1 MSHHQTRQDE
11 REARAQRAVVARPA
25 EDSPPLVDRSVLDR
39 LGRELDDDG
48 EGYTRIFVANFI
60 TCLPGRIERLRLA
73 LTTGD
78 LEAAINAVLSLK
90 TSSQMVGAE
99 RLAALAVDL
108 ETGVRGGAARSDA
121 MTLPKLAAAFLRPID
136 RCGSQTV
143 HILDQWTRAASVG
156 HAR

>member
-25 EDSPPLVDRSVLDR
+25 ADSPPLVDRSVLDR

-60 TCLPGRIERLRLA
+60 ACLPGRIERLRLA

-78 LEAAINAVLSLK
+78 LEAAVDAVLSLK

-99 RLAALAVDL
+99 RLAALAMDL
-108 ETGVRGGAARSDA
+108 ETEVRGEASRAD
-121 MTLPKLAAAFLRPID
+121 MITLPNLAASFLRPID
-136 RCGSQTV
+136 RCGSHTV
-143 HILDQWTRAASVG
+143 HILGQWSRAGSG
-156 HAR
+156 DRR

>member
-11 REARAQRAVVARPA
+11 RGAPVDRAVAVRPA
-25 EDSPPLVDRSVLDR
+25 DAAWLVDRSVLDR
-39 LGRELDDDG
+39 LGKELDDDG

-78 LEAAINAVLSLK
+78 LEAAVDAVLSLK

-99 RLAALAVDL
+99 RLAGLAMDL
-108 ETGVRGGAARSDA
+108 ETEVRGRASRSDIMA
-121 MTLPKLAAAFLRPID
+121 LPKLAAEFLSPIAS
-136 RCGSQTV
+136 CGSQTV
-143 HILDQWTRAASVG
+143 HILDQWARAGSVNL
-156 HAR
+156 R

>member
-1 MSHHQTRQDE
+1 MSHHQTREDE
-11 REARAQRAVVARPA
+11 RGAPVNRDVAARPA
-25 EDSPPLVDRSVLDR
+25 DAVWLVDRSVLDR
-39 LGRELDDDG
+39 LGKELDDDG

-78 LEAAINAVLSLK
+78 LEAAVDAVLSLK

-99 RLAALAVDL
+99 RLAGLAMDL
-108 ETGVRGGAARSDA
+108 ETEVRGEASRSDMMA
-121 MTLPKLAAAFLRPID
+121 LPKLAAAFLSPIA

-143 HILDQWTRAASVG
+143 HILDQWARAGSVNL
-156 HAR
+156 R